1 MTKLLSANFRRLFRA
16 PIVWFGLVASCVYT
30 LFGVINNFYYKG
42 VMPGDSSFIRP
53 HTAATWGAAKEVP
66 LLAV

>member
-16 PIVWFGLVASCVYT
+16 PIFWFGLVASCVYT

-42 VMPGDSSFIRP
+42 RDWQSVS
-53 HTAATWGAAKEVP
+53 
-66 LLAV
+66 